1 MAARATQRH
10 ALVYNFAVSTT
21 TGSPGPNHLFYGW
34 VVVSG
39 SFFVLLIGFGIAYS
53 FASFFDALKEE
64 FNASR
69 GDVSLVFAI
78 TGFLYF
84 ALGAVSGPIA
94 DRVGPRRVVVF
105 GVLLIVGGL
114 ALASR
119 AQALWQ
125 VYVTY
130 SLGVGAG
137 VGFAYVPA
145 LGAVQRWFVRQRG
158 SASGL
163 AVTGIGLGTLCM
175 PLLATALI
183 DLQGWRCAYL
193 SLALLSLAV
202 GIPSAL
208 LIEHSPA
215 RRNLHPDGDTPSGM
229 ASTGILASAGLDVRQ
244 ALRARPFWLLYA
256 AGVCCAL
263 GLFIPFAHLVPYAE
277 DHGMSATQGAV
288 LIGFIGVGSTV
299 GRLGTGP
306 SADRL
311 GRRPALAYTFG
322 AMAAS
327 LVFWLVAT
335 NFWTLAVFALW
346 FGAAYGGFVAL
357 LPALASDYF
366 GGRNAGGILGILFTG
381 AAFGALLGPTL
392 AGVAYD
398 LNDSYTLPIA
408 FGAAM
413 NALAVCCVLMIAS
426 PSTWRAANV
435 PQPA

>member
-1 MAARATQRH
+1 MNPTAD
-10 ALVYNFAVSTT
+10 
-21 TGSPGPNHLFYGW
+21 SPSANHPFYGW
-34 VVVSG
+34 AVVAG
-39 SFFVLLIGFGIAYS
+39 SFFVLMVGFGIAYS
-53 FASFFDALKEE
+53 FASFFDPLEEE

-94 DRVGPRRVVVF
+94 DRIGPRRVVVV

-119 AQALWQ
+119 AQSLWQ

-130 SLGVGAG
+130 SVGVGTG

-158 SASGL
+158 SASGF
-163 AVTGIGLGTLCM
+163 AVTGIGLGTLAM

-183 DLQGWRCAYL
+183 DLQGWRNAYL
-193 SLALLSLAV
+193 SLAALALAV

-215 RRNLHPDGDTPSGM
+215 RRNLNPDGD
-229 ASTGILASAGLDVRQ
+229 ASSADTIALVSVGLDLRQ
-244 ALRARPFWLLYA
+244 ALRARPFWLLYG
-256 AGVCCAL
+256 AGVSCAL
-263 GLFIPFAHLVPYAE
+263 GLFIPFAHLVPYAK
-277 DHGMSATQGAV
+277 DHGMSGTEGAV
-288 LIGFIGVGSTV
+288 LIGMIGVGSTV
-299 GRLGTGP
+299 GRLATGP

-311 GRRPALAYTFG
+311 GRRPALAYTFA
-322 AMAAS
+322 AMAVS

-335 NFWTLAVFALW
+335 DFWTLVVFAVW

-398 LNDSYTLPIA
+398 VSDSYTLPIA

-413 NALAVCCVLMIAS
+413 NAVAVACVLLSAS
-426 PSTWRAANV
+426 PATWRAANV